1 MSKPTKRPAGR
12 SRHSA
17 RSAAKLASRTAR
29 SKVTK
34 QITAQSGLA
43 TADAK
48 SVQHTAR
55 ELKADKSKSG
65 SKQSRVLA
73 MLCSPQGAT
82 ILAMMQVMGWQQ
94 HSVRGFLAG
103 VVRKRLKLNLTSEK
117 VDGGRVYRITDGN
130 DEDSKGGQPRHRAS

>member
-1 MSKPTKRPAGR
+1 MSKPAKRPAGR

-17 RSAAKLASRTAR
+17 RSAVKLASKTAR

-48 SVQHTAR
+48 SVQHTVR
-55 ELKADKSKSG
+55 ELKAEKTKSG

-130 DEDSKGGQPRHRAS
+130 DGDSKGGQPRHRAS

>member
-17 RSAAKLASRTAR
+17 RSAVKLASKTAR

-48 SVQHTAR
+48 SVQHTVR
-55 ELKADKSKSG
+55 ELKTDKSKYG
-65 SKQSRVLA
+65 WKQSRVLA
-73 MLCSPQGAT
+73 MLSSPQGAT

-130 DEDSKGGQPRHRAS
+130 DGDSKGGQPRHRAS